1 MRRRSA
7 RWGDCGD
14 AGEELRDRLASETA
28 GHEDQPR
35 AAIAVRPVFEFHR
48 RVGDMLNEM
57 DDDRPAAF
65 LDSDEAFDAEKIGS
79 A

>member
-14 AGEELRDRLASETA
+14 AGEELRDRLARETA
-28 GHEDQPR
+28 SDEDQAR
-35 AAIAVRPVFEFHR
+35 TAVAVRPVFEFDR
-48 RVGDMLNEM
+48 WVGDMLDEM
-57 DDDRPAAF
+57 DDNRPAAF
-65 LDSDEAFDAEKIGS
+65 LDSEEAFDAEKIGS

>member
-1 MRRRSA
+1 MR
-7 RWGDCGD
+7 CGAVERCKRALERVPFQPEPD
-14 AGEELRDRLASETA
+14 
-28 GHEDQPR
+28 EDEAR
-35 AAIAVRPVFEFHR
+35 AAVAVRPVFEFDR
-48 RVGDMLNEM
+48 WVGDVLNEM

>member
-1 MRRRSA
+1 MRRRTA
-7 RWGDCGD
+7 PWGDCGD
-14 AGEELRDRLASETA
+14 AGEELRDRLAGETA
-28 GHEDQPR
+28 SDEDQAG
-35 AAIAVRPVFEFHR
+35 AAVAVRPVFEFDR
-48 RVGDMLNEM
+48 WVGDMLDEM

>member
-14 AGEELRDRLASETA
+14 AGEELRDRLARETA
-28 GHEDQPR
+28 SDEDQAR
-35 AAIAVRPVFEFHR
+35 AAVAVRPVFEFDR
-48 RVGDMLNEM
+48 WVSDMLDEM